1 MQSKLEF
8 VKILLMD
15 FLEKILPTIQVV
27 VSILLIISI
36 LLQQTGSELGAGF
49 GGGSSSS
56 SVISTRR
63 GLEKTLLKVSITLA
77 VLFLIT
83 AILAL
88 YLSKIS

>member
-15 FLEKILPTIQVV
+15 FLEKILPTIQIV
-27 VSILLIISI
+27 VSILMIISI

-56 SVISTRR
+56 NVISTRR

-77 VLFLIT
+77 ALFLIT